1 MPFVYILRHAKA
13 QKHAETDHARQLS
26 EKGERQ
32 ALTLATWLVQSGIDF
47 DQVIVSDSART
58 LETLELL
65 ELETQISVVKKAY
78 NADSR
83 TLSELIRESGAQDSV
98 LVIAHNPGVSDVCHQ
113 AGHTSELRTCELV
126 ILDYSVSLSEFSPE
140 KCEIAGFYRPEVD

>member
-65 ELETQISVVKKAY
+65 ELETHISVVKKAY

-126 ILDYSVSLSEFSPE
+126 ILDCSVSLSEFSPE